1 MNILSG
7 EGGKKE
13 RRGKE
18 EKKRKEEKLNFS
30 LFPIFFFLFLG
41 ESSSVTLLASSIVS
55 AVRSISNY
63 FMEEIRRSL
72 LV

>member
-41 ESSSVTLLASSIVS
+41 ESSSVTLASSIVNT
-55 AVRSISNY
+55 VRSISNY
-63 FMEEIRRSL
+63 FVEEIRRSL